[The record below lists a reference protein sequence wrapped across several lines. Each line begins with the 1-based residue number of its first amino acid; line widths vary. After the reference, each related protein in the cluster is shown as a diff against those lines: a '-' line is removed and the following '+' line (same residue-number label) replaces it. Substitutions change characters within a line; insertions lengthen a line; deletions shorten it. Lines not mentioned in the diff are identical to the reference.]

1 MLAPGV
7 ARSQLNEA
15 LEGWPIRHVCAVCS
29 RSPWPAAYDREHLR
43 LVQIAESDAASCGL
57 LAVILC
63 AVTGYRYS
71 ATVPPGRLDPPL
83 TVVLEGQARAEMAAR
98 PGH

>member
-1 MLAPGV
+1 M
-7 ARSQLNEA
+7 QN
-15 LEGWPIRHVCAVCS
+15 
-29 RSPWPAAYDREHLR
+29 
-43 LVQIAESDAASCGL
+43 AESDAASCGP

-83 TVVLEGQARAEMAAR
+83 NVVLEDQARAEMAAR